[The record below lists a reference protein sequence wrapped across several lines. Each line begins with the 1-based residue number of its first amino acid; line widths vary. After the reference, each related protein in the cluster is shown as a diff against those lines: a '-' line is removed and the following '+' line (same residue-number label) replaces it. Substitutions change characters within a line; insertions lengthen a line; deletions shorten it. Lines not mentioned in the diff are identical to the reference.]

1 MAQPNSLRDLVTQDN
16 GNSKSS
22 FSPRAVVPE
31 PESRKKPPSRTASPS
46 IASRLLCCFHGNAK
60 TLREEESGISEIQA
74 EDLVPASQ
82 PSASSVPQSIAGPPH
97 PQNGHSSAHQGS
109 SSSGLNQPVEQPRS
123 CEGYRH
129 HNPAEKKE
137 VAKQRPVS
145 SVKEQ
150 TPVAKPSVQYV
161 LPPQTEELRGKKT
174 LVLDLDETLVHSSF
188 TRVSCEMV
196 LTLQLGNERHK
207 VYVKKR
213 PGVDAFLENVA
224 KWYEVVIFT
233 ASTALYANTLLDE
246 LDTKGSIQHR
256 LFRDACT
263 KYKEGYVKDLA
274 RLGRNLE
281 QVIIIDN
288 LPICYALQPENA
300 IPIITW
306 RDDPDDTELL
316 DLLPILVALAS
327 VDHIPRVLREILY
340 EDEAPEDSGGD
351 NQ

>member
-1 MAQPNSLRDLVTQDN
+1 MAQSNAALRGLVTQDN
-16 GNSKSS
+16 GNRKSS
-22 FSPRAVVPE
+22 FSPRAVVPKA
-31 PESRKKPPSRTASPS
+31 ESRKTPPSTRTASPS
-46 IASRLLCCFHGNAK
+46 IASRLLCCFHGNVK
-60 TLREEESGISEIQA
+60 TIREPEEDAGISEMRA
-74 EDLVPASQ
+74 DDAPAVSQ
-82 PSASSVPQSIAGPPH
+82 PSAPSVLPIVRAPQEECSSVPNVP
-97 PQNGHSSAHQGS
+97 
-109 SSSGLNQPVEQPRS
+109 SSSGLNQPHERPMHHDVSDASCGNQAAKSTPEPKPKATKATPRRKD
-123 CEGYRH
+123 YI
-129 HNPAEKKE
+129 
-137 VAKQRPVS
+137 
-145 SVKEQ
+145 
-150 TPVAKPSVQYV
+150 
-161 LPPQTEELRGKKT
+161 LPPQRTDFRDRKT

-188 TRVSCEMV
+188 TPVSCEII
-196 LTLQLGNERHK
+196 LNLQLGNETHQ

-213 PGVDAFLENVA
+213 PGVDEFLENVA

-246 LDTKGSIQHR
+246 LDIHGSIQYR

-263 KYKEGYVKDLA
+263 KYKEGYVKDLS

-316 DLLPILVALAS
+316 DLLPILVALAG

-340 EDEAPEDSGGD
+340 DDAEPEEGD
-351 NQ
+351 GERQ